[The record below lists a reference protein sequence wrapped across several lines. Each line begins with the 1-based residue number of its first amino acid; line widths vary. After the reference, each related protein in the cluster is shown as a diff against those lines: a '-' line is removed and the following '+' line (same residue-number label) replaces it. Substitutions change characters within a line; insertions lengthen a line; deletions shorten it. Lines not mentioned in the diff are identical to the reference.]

1 VAGFF
6 MRGRMASMSDF
17 RKQLA
22 TILHHTALK
31 VANSNPS
38 TLISFYMAPGALGLM
53 VAKSR
58 AFGITED
65 FALSLALASFVYMS
79 MPALWFLM
87 VNLATGG
94 TRFRLQMLLIVF
106 AIIVIA
112 LGLAYWLAAFVT
124 LKN

>member
-1 VAGFF
+1 
-6 MRGRMASMSDF
+6 MRGRMGGMSDF
-17 RKQLA
+17 RKQLG

-38 TLISFYMAPGALGLM
+38 TLISFYMAPGAFGLM

-58 AFGITED
+58 VFGITDD

-87 VNLATGG
+87 FNLAIGG
-94 TRFRLQMLLIVF
+94 ARFRLQILLIVL
-106 AIIVIA
+106 AIMAISVC
-112 LGLAYWLAAFVT
+112 LAYWMADLVPMP
-124 LKN
+124 K